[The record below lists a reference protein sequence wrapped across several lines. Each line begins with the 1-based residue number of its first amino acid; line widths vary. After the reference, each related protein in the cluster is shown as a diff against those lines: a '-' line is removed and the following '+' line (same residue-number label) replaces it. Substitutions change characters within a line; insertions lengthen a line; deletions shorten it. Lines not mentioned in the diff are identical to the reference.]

1 MGRLKYPIGVQ
12 NFEGLRNDNYVYID
26 KTRYIYELVNG
37 TRKVFKIGVNFS
49 SATRN
54 IESWETSV

>member
-26 KTRYIYELVNG
+26 KTRYIYELVTAQG
-37 TRKVFKIGVNFS
+37 KYLK
-49 SATRN
+49 
-54 IESWETSV
+54 SV